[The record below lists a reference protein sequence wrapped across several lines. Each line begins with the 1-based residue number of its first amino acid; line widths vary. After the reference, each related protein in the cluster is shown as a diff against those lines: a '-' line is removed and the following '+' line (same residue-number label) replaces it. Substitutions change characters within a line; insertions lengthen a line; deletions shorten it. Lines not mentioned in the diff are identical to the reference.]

1 MSSVALQIGLVD
13 FSEPTLLILGDA
25 ESFLWFAQEISSR
38 RHVTLDHRGTRLS
51 VVPTASGDS
60 LAQDGAQFTWE
71 ISATE
76 ALFVAG
82 QLSALAASGSPAH
95 HYLDPERNET
105 GVQIIA
111 SLGEYDA
118 RVLGG
123 SA

>member
-1 MSSVALQIGLVD
+1 MKIGLVD
-13 FSEPTLLILGDA
+13 VSGPTLLILGDA
-25 ESFLWFAQEISSR
+25 DSFSRLAGEVLSR
-38 RHVTLDHRGTRLS
+38 RHVTLDYWGTRLS
-51 VVPTASGDS
+51 VVPTASSGS
-60 LAQDGAQFTWE
+60 LAQDGAQFSWE

-118 RVLGG
+118 RVFVR